1 MGKSGGNGGFKV
13 GSALSDVKIRG
24 ETILDKVSKKRREV
38 KDAVGDVPGIGD
50 NVPLTVKSCT
60 FEHHGGVGV
69 ISNGLDEPQNR
80 GCGVKQSAETRRA
93 AGESE
98 IRDEFS
104 DRLPSKCRPEGFDDV
119 TPKGLKAHHGSHP
132 ARFPDGLIPAG
143 KGDLL

>member
-50 NVPLTVKSCT
+50 NVPLTVKSRT

-80 GCGVKQSAETRRA
+80 GGGVKRSAETRRA

-98 IRDEFS
+98 FRDELA
-104 DRLPSKCRPEGFDDV
+104 DQLPS
-119 TPKGLKAHHGSHP
+119 
-132 ARFPDGLIPAG
+132 
-143 KGDLL
+143 